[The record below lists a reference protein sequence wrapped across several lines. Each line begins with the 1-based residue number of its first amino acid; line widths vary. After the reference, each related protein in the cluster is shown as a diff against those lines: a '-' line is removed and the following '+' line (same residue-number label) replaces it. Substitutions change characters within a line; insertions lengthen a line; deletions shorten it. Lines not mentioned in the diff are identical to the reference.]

1 MPGTLLSAF
10 LAWSWQTF
18 TAALW
23 GREFYHTRFT
33 DEKTE
38 SLRGE
43 SCSVVSDSLRPVD
56 CTKQNTVPFSR
67 ASSQLRDWTCA
78 PLHWEVGSY
87 PPDHKG
93 SHHMHHSS
101 LWNGGRWGEKG
112 HHNMLCTISFSEILT
127 AFSAIR
133 VPLGLTY
140 LCIYQYPARES
151 HTEPGAKEV
160 LGNSW
165 SNWAVLN

>member
-1 MPGTLLSAF
+1 MFWLHWVCVRAFSSRGKPRLLS
-10 LAWSWQTF
+10 
-18 TAALW
+18 
-23 GREFYHTRFT
+23 GC
-33 DEKTE
+33 
-38 SLRGE
+38 GE
-43 SCSVVSDSLRPVD
+43 
-56 CTKQNTVPFSR
+56 R
-67 ASSQLRDWTCA
+67 ASRCSGFSCFGARALEGAGSVLVAHRLTCSEA
-78 PLHWEVGSY
+78 CGIFLDQGLNLCPLHWEVGSY
-87 PPDHKG
+87 PPDRKG

-165 SNWAVLN
+165 SN